1 MPNNGGMPDDI
12 PTEVQLMAKEFIR
25 TCLRHK
31 VAVTGFMFQKEPPFV
46 MLFGN
51 LKESA
56 IETREIHE
64 MLFTSILRDPND
76 VIHVKIY
83 KSDA

>member
-1 MPNNGGMPDDI
+1 MPNFPDEV

-31 VAVTGFMFQKEPPFV
+31 VAVTGFLFQANPPFV

-51 LKESA
+51 LKETPE
-56 IETREIHE
+56 ETRGVHDL
-64 MLFTSILRDPND
+64 LFTEILRDPND
-76 VIHVKIY
+76 IQHVKIY
-83 KSDA
+83 KNDA